1 MALANNPL
9 LAALTAAKAQKA
21 SASTSVKAPDPV
33 KDKTSSFS
41 TVFAKQA
48 APKPSSV
55 DDTPAKPASAKSSA
69 VDKKD
74 SVSHSSA
81 APDKTVA
88 DSGNGLPAK
97 TVNGKD
103 DNGAGSSGSDD
114 NDDDTE
120 DDTTSAAD
128 ASVDATLADAPVT
141 DPALDP
147 TLVVTPPVQDPA
159 PQVVASQ
166 AVVDPATLL
175 SNSGAPVV
183 PPPVVQA
190 PTDATDA
197 KFDPSADPLEG
208 LTAVQVAL
216 ANKAQQNA
224 QATGHTAESGKTSGK
239 QDPNADPAQLLAGNL
254 AAAGDQ
260 PVDKSTTEGGGDK
273 AFSGLLA
280 DGLKDVKGAT
290 SDTRVD
296 NFAERL
302 AALSQAAQTK
312 TSAAT
317 PAPLMNQPLAMNQ
330 NGWTEGVVNRV
341 MYLSSQSLKQADIQL
356 EPAELGRLDIRVN
369 MAADQQTQV
378 TFMSAHVGVRE
389 ALESQMSRL
398 RDSFAQQGMGQVDVN
413 VSDQSRNMQQ
423 QAQQQSGGDAQRG
436 NGTGRSGG
444 GSDLIADGAPV
455 DAATAAANAPLTVV
469 GSSAVDYYA

>member
-9 LAALTAAKAQKA
+9 LTALTAAKAQKA
-21 SASTSVKAPDPV
+21 SANTSAKAPDPV
-33 KDKTSSFS
+33 KDRSSSFS

-48 APKPSSV
+48 TPKSNSV
-55 DDTPAKPASAKSSA
+55 DDSPAKPASAKSSA

-74 SVSHSSA
+74 SASHSSA
-81 APDKTVA
+81 ADDKTVA
-88 DSGNGLPAK
+88 DSGKGLPAK
-97 TVNGKD
+97 TVQSKAD
-103 DNGAGSSGSDD
+103 GSASDKKH
-114 NDDDTE
+114 DDDAS
-120 DDTTSAAD
+120 DTQEASTDPTVAD
-128 ASVDATLADAPVT
+128 ASATDSVV
-141 DPALDP
+141 DP
-147 TLVVTPPVQDPA
+147 TLAVTPPVQDSAQPA
-159 PQVVASQ
+159 VEQPA
-166 AVVDPATLL
+166 VDPALL
-175 SNSGAPVV
+175 ATTAPVI
-183 PPPVVQA
+183 PPPVVEA
-190 PTDATDA
+190 PADATDDT
-197 KFDPSADPLEG
+197 FDPYADPLEG

-216 ANKAQQNA
+216 DAKAQQNA
-224 QATGHTAESGKTSGK
+224 QATGHANDASKTSGK
-239 QDPNADPAQLLAGNL
+239 QDPNADLTQQMAGNL
-254 AAAGDQ
+254 AALGDQ

-280 DGLKDVKGAT
+280 DGLKDVKGAS

-302 AALSQAAQTK
+302 AALSQAAQAK
-312 TSAAT
+312 TSSTAA
-317 PAPLMNQPLAMNQ
+317 PAPLLNQPLAMNQ
-330 NGWTEGVVNRV
+330 GGWTEGVVNRV
-341 MYLSSQSLKQADIQL
+341 MYLSSQNLKQADIQL

-398 RDSFAQQGMGQVDVN
+398 RDSFVQQGMGQVDVN

-436 NGTGRSGG
+436 SGTGRSGS

-455 DAATAAANAPLTVV
+455 DAATAAASAPLTVV

>member
-41 TVFAKQA
+41 TVLAKQA

-55 DDTPAKPASAKSSA
+55 DDSPARPVSAKSSA

-97 TVNGKD
+97 TVNGKSD
-103 DNGAGSSGSDD
+103 SSAGNGASDD
-114 NDDDTE
+114 DDDDIK
-120 DDTTSAAD
+120 DDTTSTAD
-128 ASVDATLADAPVT
+128 ASTDATLADTPVT
-141 DPALDP
+141 DP
-147 TLVVTPPVQDPA
+147 TLVVTPPVQEPA
-159 PQVVASQ
+159 PQVVDPQ
-166 AVVDPATLL
+166 TVDPATLL

-190 PTDATDA
+190 PTDATDDT
-197 KFDPSADPLEG
+197 FDPSADPLEG

-216 ANKAQQNA
+216 ESKAQQNT
-224 QATGHTAESGKTSGK
+224 QATGHSAEAGKASGK

-260 PVDKSTTEGGGDK
+260 AVDKDATEGGGDK

-280 DGLKDVKGAT
+280 DGLKDVKGAS

-302 AALSQAAQTK
+302 AALSQAAQAK
-312 TSAAT
+312 TNAAN

-330 NGWTEGVVNRV
+330 SGWTEGVVNRV
-341 MYLSSQSLKQADIQL
+341 MYLSSQNLKQADIQL

-436 NGTGRSGG
+436 NGTGRSSGG
-444 GSDLIADGAPV
+444 NDLIADGAPV
-455 DAATAAANAPLTVV
+455 DAATAAASAPLTVV